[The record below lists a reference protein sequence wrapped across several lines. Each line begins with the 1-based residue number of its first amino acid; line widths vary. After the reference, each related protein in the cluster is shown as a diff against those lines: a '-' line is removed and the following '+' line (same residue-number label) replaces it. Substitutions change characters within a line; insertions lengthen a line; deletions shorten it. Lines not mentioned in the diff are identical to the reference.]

1 MPIPIRRNLLANKG
15 KWAGAP
21 DQIPPHGVVVLGR
34 HTKSGGAIPVEA
46 TLAVPTPIG
55 IAAARSAG
63 EKLRAYWTMSD
74 LPPADCQERLLTKL
88 AQVEKTALSS
98 QES

>member
-1 MPIPIRRNLLANKG
+1 
-15 KWAGAP
+15 
-21 DQIPPHGVVVLGR
+21 VVVLDR
-34 HTKSGGAIPVEA
+34 YTKSGGAIPVKA

-55 IAAARSAG
+55 IAAARSAE
-63 EKLRAYWTMSD
+63 EKLCADWTMKD